1 MTSGRDR
8 MMDRWDLEKP
18 QNIEEQKDSALEHYM
33 RKCSELEHEVAKL
46 KERIKRLEWS
56 IEEHD

>member
-1 MTSGRDR
+1 MNLKKV
-8 MMDRWDLEKP
+8 DLITLDK
-18 QNIEEQKDSALEHYM
+18 QKDDALEHYM
-33 RKCSELEHEVAKL
+33 RRCSELESEVEKL

>member
-1 MTSGRDR
+1 MTSGRDN
-8 MMDRWDLEKP
+8 MLDRWSLETP
-18 QNIEEQKDSALEHYM
+18 IEEQKDSALEYYM
-33 RKCSELEHEVAKL
+33 RKCSELEHQVEKL